1 MTSEKDMI
9 FYTELVTV
17 TVVALVAAN
26 AWIDLLQEIIRRLY
40 PHNITVL
47 LITAVIITGAAI
59 FMLHILFGKKSR
71 KVSSSHMLV
80 KEDLSTT

>member
-26 AWIDLLQEIIRRLY
+26 AWIDLYKRL
-40 PHNITVL
+40 
-47 LITAVIITGAAI
+47 
-59 FMLHILFGKKSR
+59 
-71 KVSSSHMLV
+71 
-80 KEDLSTT
+80 